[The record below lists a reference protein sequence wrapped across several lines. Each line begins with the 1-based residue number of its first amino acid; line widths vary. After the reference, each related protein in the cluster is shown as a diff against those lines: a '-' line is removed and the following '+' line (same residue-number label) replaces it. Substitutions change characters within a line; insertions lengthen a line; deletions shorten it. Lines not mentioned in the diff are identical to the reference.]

1 MSPRS
6 TTDFDIRLGEAVR
19 VQRRLRNMTQKDL
32 ADALGITF
40 QQVQKYEG
48 GTNRIAAG
56 TLVRVAAALD
66 CQVMHLMGAADA
78 PVEISA
84 LDHTLLTYWRKL
96 APQQQD
102 AVLNIVRALCDT
114 SDPAG

>member
-6 TTDFDIRLGEAVR
+6 ATDFDVRLGEAVR
-19 VQRRLRNMTQKDL
+19 IQRRLRKMTQKDL
-32 ADALGITF
+32 ADEIGITF

-56 TLVRVAAALD
+56 TLVKLAAALD

-84 LDHTLLTYWRKL
+84 LDQTMLTYWRQL
-96 APQQQD
+96 QPQQQD
-102 AVLNIVRALCDT
+102 AVLNIVRALSDT
-114 SDPAG
+114 TNPEG